1 MNAIL
6 IPHSNYRVLKFTA
19 LFLKDRFFYVFF
31 FRFKID
37 SASHIATVHIMFTE
51 LNRKLI
57 LTRECANLI
66 SEVQCIQLLGNR
78 LICFRKSLLS
88 LGYSLLHLIFIS
100 NYGCFVS
107 TKRRSCHNRSES
119 VYLFLLASILLHC
132 VALSFRSSC
141 YLNASI
147 GK

>member
-19 LFLKDRFFYVFF
+19 LFLKDRFFYVF

-66 SEVQCIQLLGNR
+66 SEVQCI
-78 LICFRKSLLS
+78 
-88 LGYSLLHLIFIS
+88 
-100 NYGCFVS
+100 
-107 TKRRSCHNRSES
+107 
-119 VYLFLLASILLHC
+119 
-132 VALSFRSSC
+132 
-141 YLNASI
+141 
-147 GK
+147 